1 MNNSISIFRDIS
13 KILTVLISSMLRYLY
28 VALIFVVLFLSS
40 AFANQNEGLVAYY
53 PFDEKSSDSV
63 KDMSGN
69 GNNCKIHGDVNW
81 INGDYGSAIELDGK
95 SGYLECKVNNIL
107 KSVSTGTI
115 MVWFCPRSLQGGV
128 ISWCTGT
135 RWEDLRLALTFDTY
149 NNRCRFIGGMSDGK
163 MSNVF
168 YTSTFTKTNE
178 WVHYAFT
185 FDEKNICI
193 YKNGILEESLSQG
206 IVPEIDNVP
215 LWIGRCRG
223 LGKEYFDGMIDGV
236 RMYSRDLSSRE
247 ILSIYKED
255 AKSKGHDIR
264 FFNKPGIKINTCP
277 DLGNIIV
284 SIDSRLMQ
292 PLPSGTRLKI
302 GLFQSNTML
311 RNSNMS
317 GSQEQSHE
325 PPFVKGDVGVLPTPK
340 STNSILQ
347 KIVENDHGVPIDV
360 VFDAQTFPVGNYD
373 IHVNILDSNGN
384 FIGDESKTS
393 FYWKGQSEAFKGV
406 KVLNNFVW
414 ELLNVQGNSTLS
426 KSNQY
431 SINNP
436 YDRWVYIS
444 AAAKITNGGEI
455 WVSIDSNSRDDAI
468 IVLTDK
474 DNYSLEA
481 MRFLLDGM
489 HNIFVG
495 CKGDVV
501 LENLVV
507 RSIPILQYAFY
518 GANPHIHPYGP
529 YDWEF
534 LSKDILP
541 NVNMVISCGKAEP
554 SQLQEWKAGG
564 GKWISIANVPETN
577 KVDKMYEF
585 WTNSIGFQH
594 PLMDGIIVDEF
605 GGGNDAVY
613 DSYAEA
619 VKKIYSNPQFKGK
632 LFMPYGGTFYG
643 KDKSTRFAKAC
654 IDNGGYVCWERYLPE
669 QLTQN
674 EAISFIR
681 QRLLNEFPLW
691 EEAIPGVTR
700 KMIMVLGCM
709 SQPTESLNVDPTV
722 NFKVFMDMQF
732 RLLATHPAF
741 FGLGG
746 LQAYHSS
753 YCDEENIRWIGKL
766 YRHYCIE
773 GNTEPLSKD
782 SYKLTHIQN
791 PDFGEGTNGW
801 DVLPAKEGS
810 LKSLS
815 FSCYSWLQGRYP
827 RTKKGDT
834 FLWMKHCAEG
844 PNVFSQEIKDLT
856 PGRLYSLKMIT
867 GDYQDLINERSVKA
881 DHDLMIQI
889 ENAEILS
896 GTKKAFQC
904 AFPNNYAHILG
915 KFNQKYPYWMNY
927 HWRVFR
933 AKGTTAKL
941 TVKDWKND
949 KEPGGPLGQEL
960 MFNFIEIQPYLEE

>member
-1 MNNSISIFRDIS
+1 MGNTVNNSISISQDIS

-53 PFDEKSSDSV
+53 PFDKKTSEIV
-63 KDMSGN
+63 KDTSGN
-69 GNNCKIHGDVNW
+69 GNNCKIHGSVNW
-81 INGDYGSAIELDGK
+81 VSGDFGSAIGLDGE
-95 SGYLECKVNNIL
+95 SGYLECRGNNIL
-107 KSVSTGTI
+107 KGVSTGTI
-115 MVWFCPRSLQGGV
+115 MVWFCPKSLRGGV
-128 ISWCTGT
+128 ISWCAGGS
-135 RWEDLRLALTFDTY
+135 WEDLRLVLAFDTY
-149 NNRCRFIGGMSDGK
+149 DNNRCRFIGGMSDGRT
-163 MSNVF
+163 SNVF
-168 YTSTFTKTNE
+168 YASTFTKTNE

-185 FDEKNICI
+185 FDEKNICV
-193 YKNGILEESLSQG
+193 YKNGILEKASSLVT
-206 IVPEIDNVP
+206 VPQIDNVP
-215 LWIGRCRG
+215 LWIGRCIG
-223 LGKEYFDGMIDGV
+223 LGKEYFDGMIDEV
-236 RMYSRDLSSRE
+236 RIYSRTLSAQE
-247 ILSIYKED
+247 IRSIYKQD
-255 AKSKGHDIR
+255 AKSKGHDIGL
-264 FFNKPGIKINTCP
+264 FNKLGVKINTYP
-277 DLGNIIV
+277 APGNIV
-284 SIDSRLMQ
+284 VTVDPSLMQ
-292 PLPSGTRLKI
+292 PLPFNTRLKI
-302 GLFQSNTML
+302 DIFPMHSKK
-311 RNSNMS
+311 
-317 GSQEQSHE
+317 
-325 PPFVKGDVGVLPTPK
+325 PV
-340 STNSILQ
+340 LQ
-347 KIVENDHGVPIDV
+347 KIIGNVFETNVDV
-360 VFDAQTFPVGNYD
+360 TFNAKAITQGNYD
-373 IHVNILDSNGN
+373 ARVSVIGMNDELVGESATAN
-384 FIGDESKTS
+384 F
-393 FYWKGQSEAFKGV
+393 FWKGQSEAFKGV

-414 ELLNVQGNSTLS
+414 ELLNIQGNPTL
-426 KSNQY
+426 NIPTQHV
-431 SINNP
+431 INNP
-436 YDRWVYIS
+436 YDRWVYINS
-444 AAAKITNGGEI
+444 ISHVEKDGEI
-455 WVSIDSNSRDDAI
+455 WVSIDSNSREDAI
-468 IVLTDK
+468 LVHSETSK
-474 DNYSLEA
+474 SSLET
-481 MRFLLDGM
+481 MCKLSSGK
-489 HNIFVG
+489 HTIYIG
-495 CKGDVV
+495 CNGNVDLKQI
-501 LENLVV
+501 VV
-507 RSIPILQYAFY
+507 RSIPVLQYAFY
-518 GANPHIHPYGP
+518 NAQPHIQPYGP

-619 VKKIYSNPQFKGK
+619 VKKIYSNPQFAGK
-632 LFMPYGGTFYG
+632 VFMPYGGTFYR
-643 KDKSTRFAKAC
+643 KDRSTQFANVC
-654 IDNGGYVCWERYLPE
+654 IDGGGYICWERYLPE
-669 QLTQN
+669 QPTQN

-691 EEAIPGVTR
+691 EEVIPGVTR
-700 KMIMVLGCM
+700 KIIMVLGCM

-746 LQAYHSS
+746 LQEYHSS

-827 RTKKGDT
+827 RTVKGDT

-867 GDYQDLINERSVKA
+867 GDYQDLLQGKSIKSGHA
-881 DHDLMIQI
+881 LSIQI
-889 ENAEILS
+889 DNAEILS
-896 GTKKAFQC
+896 ETKKAFQC
-904 AFPNNYAHILG
+904 AFPSNYAHILD
-915 KFNQKYPYWMNY
+915 KFSQKSPFWMNY

-949 KEPGGPLGQEL
+949 KEPGSPIGQEL
-960 MFNFIEIQPYLEE
+960 MYNFIEIQPYLEE